1 MAIDNRLTL
10 HGRPWEPTPFEYDM
24 TVLPGDLTKENFH
37 DTSALFGSSLEGV
50 MKYQQKSDPN
60 LQLDVPRIVTVLIQ
74 AVEDK
79 GGFNAEGIF
88 RISAS
93 LTDLQDLK
101 KQVCANSSY
110 IDYIHVHHCNDNM
123 LVLL

>member
-1 MAIDNRLTL
+1 
-10 HGRPWEPTPFEYDM
+10 M
-24 TVLPGDLTKENFH
+24 TVLPGDLSKENFH

-50 MKYQQKSDPN
+50 MKYQQKSDPH

-101 KQVCANSSY
+101 KQVHTIRS
-110 IDYIHVHHCNDNM
+110 IDLSDWLIWLHASCLM
-123 LVLL
+123 MT